1 MSGSK
6 ERKNMGLKLILTA
19 MITTVLAACSSGPA
33 VYPIN
38 GEAAPTINRDT
49 SGKSLSVVVRL
60 YQLKE
65 RTDFDRLT
73 FDTATSGKSDSDLFG
88 ATMISMKEL
97 VLVPGGKQQIVEKLE
112 PDTKYVGIVGYFRK
126 PDPQAW
132 RYLIDAK
139 DARKQGLGFR
149 VEDCYLEITAPTPQA
164 IPGQVLPAHP
174 VCSGPIITKPA
185 PGKAR

>member
-1 MSGSK
+1 MNGSNSGKYS
-6 ERKNMGLKLILTA
+6 GLKLILTA
-19 MITTVLAACSSGPA
+19 IIATGLAACASGPA

-38 GEAAPTINRDT
+38 GEAAPTINRDS

-65 RTDFDRLT
+65 RADFDRLT
-73 FDTATSGKSDSDLFG
+73 FDTATSGKTDQDLFG
-88 ATMISMKEL
+88 ASLVSMKEV

-112 PDTKYVGIVGYFRK
+112 PDTKFVGIVGYFRK

-139 DARKQGLGFR
+139 DARKQGLAFR
-149 VEDCYLEITAPTPQA
+149 VEDCYLEITSPTPQA
-164 IPGQVLPAHP
+164 IPGQVLGARP
-174 VCSGPIITKPA
+174 VCAGPIISKPA
-185 PGKAR
+185 AGKR

>member
-1 MSGSK
+1 MRGSQFS
-6 ERKNMGLKLILTA
+6 KNSRFKLILSAILTTA
-19 MITTVLAACSSGPA
+19 LTACATGPA

-49 SGKSLSVVVRL
+49 NGKSLSVVVRL

-73 FDTATSGKSDSDLFG
+73 FDTATSGKSDQELFG
-88 ATMISMKEL
+88 ASLVSMKEV
-97 VLVPGGKQQIVEKLE
+97 VLVPGGKQQITEKLE
-112 PDTKYVGIVGYFRK
+112 PDTRFVGIVGYFRK

-139 DARKQGLGFR
+139 DARKQGLIFK

-164 IPGQVLPAHP
+164 IPGQSLSAKP
-174 VCSGPIITKPA
+174 VCSTPFNAKPA
-185 PGKAR
+185 AGKR